1 MLKTK
6 ITSSILVGACLLI
19 GCSNGNEQPVSN
31 EPEPEESVE
40 TGEAVFKALEEE
52 YAARLGV
59 FALDTGTGQTV
70 SYRSDE
76 RFTYASAHKP
86 LAVAVLL
93 QQKSIEELEQLITYS
108 ADDLV
113 NYNPITENH
122 VETGMTLRELSDASI
137 RYSDNTAANFI
148 FDEIGGPEGFK
159 EGLRA
164 IGDTVTEPER
174 IEPELNHVEP
184 GEIQDTSTPEALAK
198 SLQEFALGKALPADK
213 QELLID
219 WLIGN
224 TTGDA
229 LIRAGVPEGWEVGD
243 KTGAGSYG
251 TRNDIAIL
259 WPPEKEP
266 IILAVLSSKD
276 EKDAE
281 YDDELIAKATEEVIN
296 LLAQTE

>member
-164 IGDTVTEPER
+164 IGDTV

-198 SLQEFALGKALPADK
+198 SLQEFALGEALPADK